1 MKYLTIGQL
10 ARKAEVNIDTI
21 RYYERRGLISPSNRK
36 ESGYRQYLDD
46 TVVRIHF
53 IKHAKEL
60 GFSLDEIAELL
71 SLKLD
76 PKTKCGDVRKKAQE
90 KINEI
95 EGKIQILERM
105 RQTLVRLTRMC
116 EEGRQVSE
124 CPVLEAL
131 DENPGVEEARPFGR
145 GRFERLYVL
154 PRLCS
159 FSGSGDSAYP
169 DHCLLRKMETYAR
182 RREVSRAHLVS
193 TGGER

>member
-21 RYYERRGLISPSNRK
+21 RYYERRGLLSPASRR

-76 PKTKCGDVRKKAQE
+76 PKMKCGDVKKKAQE

-131 DENPGVEEARPFGR
+131 DEKAGPYKARII
-145 GRFERLYVL
+145 ER
-154 PRLCS
+154 S
-159 FSGSGDSAYP
+159 QA
-169 DHCLLRKMETYAR
+169 K
-182 RREVSRAHLVS
+182 
-193 TGGER
+193 